1 MEANFIFLVEGLL
14 VGGGALAFGFWQLWE
29 LRKLKREREEKE
41 AREREEAERL
51 AAEEADG
58 PASS

>member
-41 AREREEAERL
+41 AREREEAKRVVSSE
-51 AAEEADG
+51 AEG
-58 PASS
+58 GQSS